1 MTSGTIKSSLIVMF
15 AMLIFGST
23 AWAQAGASAAKPA
36 ANTYVTPT
44 NVYPVVLYSKD
55 DVDAGFKRG
64 DTLYQ
69 DKNDKVNF
77 KIATSRREKPGTGE
91 VHGKWTDVVY
101 IMKGSATIVTGGTML
116 DVKSGMKFPDGTPF
130 PKEEIRGGA
139 IVGGETRH
147 LKAGD
152 VIIIPNGV
160 PHAFTEVE
168 PSFWYLNVKVR

>member
-1 MTSGTIKSSLIVMF
+1 MKSGLFKSLLFMMFVMF
-15 AMLIFGST
+15 AFGSS
-23 AWAQAGASAAKPA
+23 ARAQTGASTGKAI
-36 ANTYVTPT
+36 NTYVTPA
-44 NVYPVVLYSKD
+44 NVYPVVLYSKN
-55 DVDAGFKRG
+55 DVDAGFERG

-116 DVKSGMKFPDGTPF
+116 DVKSGMKFPDGKPF
-130 PKEEIRGGA
+130 PKEEVRGGA

>member
-1 MTSGTIKSSLIVMF
+1 MTSGKIKSLLIVMF
-15 AMLIFGST
+15 AMLAFSGS
-23 AWAQAGASAAKPA
+23 AWAQSASAAKPA
-36 ANTYVTPT
+36 VNTYVTPA
-44 NVYPVVLYSKD
+44 NVYPVVLYSKS
-55 DVDAGFKRG
+55 DVDAGFERG

-101 IMKGSATIVTGGTML
+101 IMKGSATIVTGGTMM
-116 DVKSGMKFPDGTPF
+116 DVKSGMKFPDGKPY
-130 PKEEIRGGA
+130 PKEEVRGGA